1 MWKYVVRYILRY
13 RVYHLIWIALL
24 SLLMVYEAS
33 QNKMSY
39 KMVQMLPSSHPVM
52 QTYNDFKK
60 HFGQDGSVV
69 FVGVQFPDFY
79 DTTSFNAWMRL
90 SRDIKAMPGVEGVM
104 SSSELYDLHK
114 NQARKQF
121 KMLPVSPDAPQSVE
135 AMDTIAAHIQGL
147 KFYENMMYVSESGV
161 QLMLI
166 TLDKE
171 VLNTK
176 AREQLIYDLQSK
188 LNHFGEQYALEMHY
202 SGLPYIR
209 TITTSLVRNELYI
222 FVFLSLLVATLILSF
237 FFRNFTSVFYPIL
250 IVIIATVW
258 TLGSIALLGYEIT
271 ILTGVIPP
279 LLIVIGIENS
289 IFLLNKYQYE
299 YNNHGNK
306 VKALS
311 RMVSRIGGANFMT
324 NATTAVG
331 FAAFIFTGNRLLV
344 EFGIVAS
351 INIFGIYLLTSILIP
366 VFFSFAAPPR
376 SKHLL
381 KLRKGWVATV
391 VETMVRIVSH
401 HRSWV
406 YGVSLLAVG
415 AAIVG
420 VFYLKTSGR
429 VVDDIP
435 KDHKL
440 YTDLMFFEKHLKGVM
455 PLEIVIDG
463 KKKRAVL
470 NWRFLKKANEL
481 SENILPQ
488 YPQLSRPL
496 SIIDLTKFA
505 KQAFYNGKSSKYSL
519 PSQREI
525 QFIMPYMP
533 KIKGDSTPPLLSSFI
548 DKDMQKIRISTQMAN
563 LNMEEIEALQNKLQ
577 PQIDSLFPKE
587 KYDVS
592 LTGTSIVFLSGS
604 KYLVKNLFQSL
615 LIALLAISTLML
627 LMFSSFRMVLISLI
641 PNLIPQLLTAALMG
655 YYGIPIKPSTILIF
669 SIALGISVDNT
680 IHFLSRYRLHL
691 RSNSWHIKRSVID
704 ALRETGYSMINSS
717 IVLFFGFFI
726 FTFSEFG
733 GTEAMGYLISFTLLI
748 ALLSNL
754 FLLPSI
760 LLSLNKWLTNK
771 DFKEPVIELLDNKI
785 EVEEHS

>member
-33 QNKMSY
+33 RNKMSY